1 MIIMLVVVCG
11 NEHNNN
17 HYPGVCRDVDDG
29 NGEFGDNGN
38 KFSVIYSC
46 TPSTDLGAERLQRGQ
61 KAKTLRLCDGDVAFC
76 PQLSLD
82 SLKQISNPGPD
93 SLLNCRG

>member
-17 HYPGVCRDVDDG
+17 HYPGVCWDVEDG

-46 TPSTDLGAERLQRGQ
+46 TPSTGLVAERLQRGQ
-61 KAKTLRLCDGDVAFC
+61 KAKTPRLCGSNVASC
-76 PQLSLD
+76 QQLHFVMNWLCTGFKFVFMSF
-82 SLKQISNPGPD
+82 
-93 SLLNCRG
+93 